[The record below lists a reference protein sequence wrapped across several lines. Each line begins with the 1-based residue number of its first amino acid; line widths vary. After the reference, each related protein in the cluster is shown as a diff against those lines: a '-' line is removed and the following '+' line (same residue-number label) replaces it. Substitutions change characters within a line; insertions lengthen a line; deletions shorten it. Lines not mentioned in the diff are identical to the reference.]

1 MANIPTLDEWR
12 ALYAAAAQIKAAAPW
27 EWLEETDI
35 FGVQNPDK
43 DEIGFISI
51 MGMAGEH
58 FSIAVYLGARGLY
71 GFAAM
76 QEAAL
81 EGDFEP
87 FLLTPH
93 MQASF
98 EDREALEDQDRAV
111 IKKLGL
117 KFRGKSEW
125 PLFRSHQPAHVPWY
139 LEADEARFL
148 TVALQQVLDVALRVK
163 ENPDLLNVTHEDL
176 YLVRVPKKQADGS
189 LIWEDRTIKIQE
201 PKPVDLNIPMDIT
214 ALDQLKSLPLKRAVV
229 EVDFFLLPSGLQ
241 DDREERPYFPYML
254 LMVESENGTI
264 LGAEMVKPKPTIESA
279 WEQVPLTLTRALG
292 QAKLRPTEIRTYL
305 PEMVAVLEPMA
316 KQLGFKLVESEDE
329 LSSLEDAKEGLLGYM
344 LGGMGE

>member
-1 MANIPTLDEWR
+1 
-12 ALYAAAAQIKAAAPW
+12 
-27 EWLEETDI
+27 
-35 FGVQNPDK
+35 
-43 DEIGFISI
+43 
-51 MGMAGEH
+51 
-58 FSIAVYLGARGLY
+58 
-71 GFAAM
+71 
-76 QEAAL
+76 
-81 EGDFEP
+81 
-87 FLLTPH
+87 
-93 MQASF
+93 
-98 EDREALEDQDRAV
+98 
-111 IKKLGL
+111 
-117 KFRGKSEW
+117 
-125 PLFRSHQPAHVPWY
+125 
-139 LEADEARFL
+139 
-148 TVALQQVLDVALRVK
+148 
-163 ENPDLLNVTHEDL
+163 
-176 YLVRVPKKQADGS
+176 
-189 LIWEDRTIKIQE
+189 
-201 PKPVDLNIPMDIT
+201 MDIT